1 MAAIPAAR
9 RGMARNRTGA
19 MPPKAMQGAGSKRAS
34 AAQRRTPSAGAPGW
48 LWVGNSGD
56 RKRKSTPS
64 RLARAA
70 PRCPP
75 WAAMLMIIRPG
86 AARRAINKGSKAPL
100 SRRSGR
106 WTPAPSASAARP
118 SPATSNLSPRCR
130 ASRAT
135 GRSNPGA
142 SPRATTPAP
151 RGSAAMARRGSGRR
165 TGSLNSQSRG
175 RPPGAGRAN
184 RPQPGRAPGILP
196 DSLPFG
202 FAMTNAPAIA
212 DNLSRIRAR
221 ISEACARANRP
232 ANAVTLVAVSKTNP
246 VEAVE
251 AALVAGQMV
260 FGENRVQEAAQKFP
274 GLRPAHPGL
283 QLHIIGGLQTNKA
296 RDAVK
301 IADVIETLDRVK
313 LAQAIAEAMAKEG
326 RRPDLLVQ
334 VNTGDEAQKA
344 GCPRAEAD
352 AFIRAARDDFGLPV
366 TGLMCIPPV
375 EGDPRP
381 HFAYLANLAAKHGL
395 PILSM
400 GMSGDFEAAIAEGAT
415 HVRVG
420 SAIFG
425 ARG

>member
-1 MAAIPAAR
+1 MAATPAAR
-9 RGMARNRTGA
+9 RGTARNRTDV
-19 MPPKAMQGAGSKRAS
+19 MPPKAMQGAGSPRAK
-34 AAQRRTPSAGAPGW
+34 ATQRKAPSFGAPGW
-48 LWVGNSGD
+48 LCVGNSGD
-56 RKRKSTPS
+56 RKRQSGLR

-75 WAAMLMIIRPG
+75 CAAMLNIRQPG
-86 AARRAINKGSKAPL
+86 AARRALKKGSKPPL

-106 WTPAPSASAARP
+106 CSPAPSASAARP
-118 SPATSNLSPRCR
+118 SPATSSLSPRR
-130 ASRAT
+130 RESRAT
-135 GRSNPGA
+135 GFSSPGA
-142 SPRATTPAP
+142 RPRSTTPAP
-151 RGSAAMARRGSGRR
+151 RGSATMAARGSGRR
-165 TGSLNSQSRG
+165 AGSLNSQSRG

-184 RPQPGRAPGILP
+184 RPQAARCPGTEA
-196 DSLPFG
+196 DSLPCEPV
-202 FAMTNAPAIA
+202 MTDALAIA

-221 ISEACARANRP
+221 IAEACARASRP

-251 AALVAGQMV
+251 AALAAGQMV

-301 IADVIETLDRVK
+301 IADVIETLDRPK
-313 LAQAIAEAMAKEG
+313 LAQAIAEAMVKEG

-366 TGLMCIPPV
+366 KGLMCIPPV

-415 HVRVG
+415 QVRVG

>member
-1 MAAIPAAR
+1 MA
-9 RGMARNRTGA
+9 
-19 MPPKAMQGAGSKRAS
+19 K
-34 AAQRRTPSAGAPGW
+34 
-48 LWVGNSGD
+48 
-56 RKRKSTPS
+56 
-64 RLARAA
+64 
-70 PRCPP
+70 
-75 WAAMLMIIRPG
+75 
-86 AARRAINKGSKAPL
+86 
-100 SRRSGR
+100 
-106 WTPAPSASAARP
+106 
-118 SPATSNLSPRCR
+118 
-130 ASRAT
+130 
-135 GRSNPGA
+135 
-142 SPRATTPAP
+142 
-151 RGSAAMARRGSGRR
+151 RGSGRR
-165 TGSLNSQSRG
+165 RGSLNSHSRG

-184 RPQPGRAPGILP
+184 RPQAGRAPGILL

-202 FAMTNAPAIA
+202 FAMTDTIAIA
-212 DNLSRIRAR
+212 ENLSRIRAR
-221 ISEACARANRP
+221 ITEACARANRP

-251 AALVAGQMV
+251 AALTAGQMV

-274 GLRPAHPGL
+274 GLRAGHPGL
-283 QLHIIGGLQTNKA
+283 LLHIIGGLQTNKA
-296 RDAVK
+296 RDAVR
-301 IADVIETLDRVK
+301 IADVIETLDRPK
-313 LAQAIAEAMAKEG
+313 LAEAIAEAMAKEG

-366 TGLMCIPPV
+366 KGLMCIPPV

-395 PILSM
+395 TILSM